1 MEWIRVE
8 PTGDMTLRESVLTSI
23 WSCITREFGQP
34 PEERR
39 QMTAVATLTGALS
52 DRLTARRL
60 QARMV
65 KVVSQPGVRCA
76 TTAFR
81 KERSQGLS
89 GMQGNLHVPFLGGWA
104 GAILPRLP
112 GSRE

>member
-8 PTGDMTLRESVLTSI
+8 PTGDITLRESVLTSI
-23 WSCITREFGQP
+23 WSCLTREFGQP

-52 DRLTARRL
+52 HRMTVRGL

-65 KVVSQPGVRCA
+65 KVVPRTWHYRVP
-76 TTAFR
+76 
-81 KERSQGLS
+81 QGALARPLNLS
-89 GMQGNLHVPFLGGWA
+89 GFVA
-104 GAILPRLP
+104 A
-112 GSRE
+112 

>member
-1 MEWIRVE
+1 MPDQMDVSTLSRRVISPVGSTLIHSVMEWIRVE
-8 PTGDMTLRESVLTSI
+8 PTGDITLRESVLTSI
-23 WSCITREFGQP
+23 WPGITREFGQP

-39 QMTAVATLTGALS
+39 QMTAVVTLTGALS

-65 KVVSQPGVRCA
+65 KVVSQPGVRRG

-81 KERSQGLS
+81 KER
-89 GMQGNLHVPFLGGWA
+89 
-104 GAILPRLP
+104 
-112 GSRE
+112 

>member
-1 MEWIRVE
+1 VREEEDGRSERHPVMGWIGVE
-8 PTGDMTLRESVLTSI
+8 PTGDITLRESALTSI

-39 QMTAVATLTGALS
+39 QMTAVVTLTGALS

-65 KVVSQPGVRCA
+65 KVVAQPGVCRG

-81 KERSQGLS
+81 KER
-89 GMQGNLHVPFLGGWA
+89 
-104 GAILPRLP
+104 
-112 GSRE
+112 